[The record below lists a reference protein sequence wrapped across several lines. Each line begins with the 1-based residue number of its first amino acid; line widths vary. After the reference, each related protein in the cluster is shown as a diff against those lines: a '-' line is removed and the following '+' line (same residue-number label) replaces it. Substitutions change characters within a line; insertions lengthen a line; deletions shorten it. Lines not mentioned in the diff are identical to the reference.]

1 MRAPKRETPTNA
13 AAQMARARE
22 RISSELAACTT
33 TVESPMNTTPVK
45 PPSARA
51 RRRAAPRSRYRLI
64 AIAAAQRR

>member
-1 MRAPKRETPTNA
+1 MRAPIGRTPTNA
-13 AAQMARARE
+13 AAQMAMARE

-45 PPSARA
+45 PPISASA
-51 RRRAAPRSRYRLI
+51 KESGTEVEIPMI